1 MWIIEGILMKLNNKI
16 LIVLASTLVLTGCN
30 NLFSQHVKC
39 DDEAALS
46 LVTQMLNDDLA
57 QSLDH
62 ELKALIK
69 NGAIKDLDPAKLKL
83 SAKNIQFNLVD
94 SRTDFIDPNSPKTS
108 CSLDLT
114 ATIPSD
120 LVKKS
125 DEARAKVNAV
135 SVEDHANNLGVNY
148 ENKKIH
154 LALEYVLQPTDKGDK
169 VLAQLKN
176 TANVQTLLS
185 ETLTYAFLKP
195 QIEKN
200 QIQNLEAS
208 RAATQRNNANNA
220 TYDASYEAAAA
231 ADTAATEASEAAQ
244 EATAA
249 AEEAYY
255 AE

>member
-1 MWIIEGILMKLNNKI
+1 MKLNNKTFFV
-16 LIVLASTLVLTGCN
+16 LISTLALAGCN
-30 NLFSQHVKC
+30 NLFSKHVKC
-39 DDEAALS
+39 DDESATS
-46 LVTQMLNDDLA
+46 LVTQVLQDDLA
-57 QSLDH
+57 QSLEH

-69 NGAIKDLDPAKLKL
+69 NGAIKDLDPTKLKL
-83 SAKNIQFNLVD
+83 SAKNIQFALSD

-108 CSLDLT
+108 CSVDLT

-125 DEARAKVNAV
+125 DQARAKVDVV
-135 SVEDHANNLGVNY
+135 SVEQHANNLGVNY
-148 ENKKIH
+148 ENNKVH
-154 LALEYVLQPTDKGDK
+154 LTLEYVLQPTDKGDK
-169 VLAQLKN
+169 VLALLKN
-176 TANVQTLLS
+176 TSDVQTLLS

-200 QIQNLEAS
+200 QIRNLEAS
-208 RAATQRNNANNA
+208 KEAIQNNNANNA
-220 TYDASYEAAAA
+220 TYDANYEANAAA
-231 ADTAATEASEAAQ
+231 EAATEAAY

>member
-1 MWIIEGILMKLNNKI
+1 MKLNNKTFFV
-16 LIVLASTLVLTGCN
+16 LISTLALAGCN
-30 NLFSQHVKC
+30 NLFSKHVKC
-39 DDEAALS
+39 DDESATS
-46 LVTQMLNDDLA
+46 LVTQVLQDDLA
-57 QSLDH
+57 QSLEH

-69 NGAIKDLDPAKLKL
+69 NGAIKDLDPTKLKL
-83 SAKNIQFNLVD
+83 SAKNIQFALTD

-108 CSLDLT
+108 CSVDLT

-125 DEARAKVNAV
+125 DQARAKVDVV
-135 SVEDHANNLGVNY
+135 SVEQHANNLGVNY
-148 ENKKIH
+148 ENNKVH
-154 LALEYVLQPTDKGDK
+154 LTLEYVLQPTDKGDK
-169 VLAQLKN
+169 VLALLKN
-176 TANVQTLLS
+176 TSDVQTLLS

-200 QIQNLEAS
+200 QIRNLEAS
-208 RAATQRNNANNA
+208 KEAIQNNNANNA
-220 TYDASYEAAAA
+220 TYDANYEANAAA
-231 ADTAATEASEAAQ
+231 ETATEAAY